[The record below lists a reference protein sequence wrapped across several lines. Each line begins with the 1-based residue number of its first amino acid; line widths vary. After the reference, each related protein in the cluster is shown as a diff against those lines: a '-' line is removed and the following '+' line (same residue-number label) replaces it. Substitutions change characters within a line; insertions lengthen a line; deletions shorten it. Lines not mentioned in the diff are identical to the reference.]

1 MRLSVER
8 ITMLDKTQKA
18 AALLLASYSTP
29 EEISRRL
36 QIPPENLQEYQ
47 KDPEFSEAVASARS
61 QAENTAEKSVQREA
75 LYAFGATAAELA

>member
-1 MRLSVER
+1 MSLPVER
-8 ITMLDKTQKA
+8 FFMLNETQKA
-18 AALLLASYSTP
+18 AAVLLAAYSTP
-29 EEISRRL
+29 EEISRTL

-47 KDPEFSEAVASARS
+47 KDPEFSEAVSSARS